1 MTKITIRIILKSGA
15 EFSVKCDKFTIT
27 RNALNQV
34 TGYDIKG
41 ITENKPVYLDW
52 EQVAAVVRVYSDE
65 CEQDGKRKEGA
76 DNG

>member
-1 MTKITIRIILKSGA
+1 MTKMTVRIILKSGT

-27 RNALNQV
+27 RNALNQI

-65 CEQDGKRKEGA
+65 GEQDGERKEGA
-76 DNG
+76 D